1 MDRNQKKAFVAE
13 AKASFQ
19 EAGCSVVAHYRGLT
33 VSEMEALRGNMR
45 EVGANVK
52 VGKNRLFQIA
62 TKDTAY
68 SNIADLFKGPSILA
82 TSADPVAAAK
92 AAQTFAD
99 KHDKFEI
106 LGGALGEKVLSV
118 ADIKALAKLPS
129 LDELR
134 ATLIGLLQAPA
145 GKLAAV
151 AQAPAGKMARVVA
164 MKPETA

>member
-1 MDRNQKKAFVAE
+1 MDRNQKKAFVADMN
-13 AKASFQ
+13 ARFQ
-19 EAGCSVVAHYRGLT
+19 EAGCVVVSHYRGLT
-33 VSEMEALRGNMR
+33 VSQMETLRSNMR
-45 EVGANVK
+45 DVNADVK
-52 VGKNRLFQIA
+52 VGKNRLFKLA
-62 TKDTAY
+62 AKDTAY
-68 SNIADLFKGPSILA
+68 SNLADLFTGPSIMA

-92 AAQTFAD
+92 AAQAFAD

-145 GKLAAV
+145 SKLAAV
-151 AQAPAGKMARVVA
+151 TQAPAGKVARVVA